1 MFDLGP
7 VKRVNEEIAAWRANF
22 GLGELSE
29 AAGRNLRE
37 VLWQPLE
44 SSLAGV
50 KTVLISPD
58 GDLGRL
64 PFAALPGSKPDSY
77 LIEDLSIVLAPVPQL
92 IPELL
97 ARPTGAPLKHQL
109 MVMGGVNYDLR
120 PGGGPSATA
129 AVIPLA
135 PWERPTTA
143 AATISSDA
151 VVMRSVASSEPLPF
165 LEGSGVEASEIRKTF
180 ATARGL
186 SLDSDKIVDMSGAE
200 ATEERFRELA
210 PQCYLLHLSTHGFF
224 AAENLTAA
232 KQANEGETLSR
243 GDESLGFSPG
253 MLSGLVLSGANLGP
267 GEPDQQGHMPDDGF
281 LTADEIAVLP
291 LGKAQLVVLSACDT
305 ALGKAEGGEGVL
317 GVQRAFQVA
326 GARAT
331 IASLWKVND
340 QATMWIMME
349 FYNQYLKGG
358 KPPLEALRDAQLKA
372 IANPDLPRGA
382 KLASERDAPAK
393 KLPPKYW
400 AAFTLSGSWQ

>member
-1 MFDLGP
+1 
-7 VKRVNEEIAAWRANF
+7 
-22 GLGELSE
+22 
-29 AAGRNLRE
+29 
-37 VLWQPLE
+37 
-44 SSLAGV
+44 
-50 KTVLISPD
+50 
-58 GDLGRL
+58 
-64 PFAALPGSKPDSY
+64 
-77 LIEDLSIVLAPVPQL
+77 
-92 IPELL
+92 
-97 ARPTGAPLKHQL
+97 
-109 MVMGGVNYDLR
+109 MGGVNYDLR
-120 PGGGPSATA
+120 PGGNAGATA
-129 AVIPLA
+129 ADIPLA

-151 VVMRSVASSEPLPF
+151 VVMRSVASNEPLPF

-232 KQANEGETLSR
+232 KQASEGGTLSR

>member
-1 MFDLGP
+1 MGASNDGGRDHF
-7 VKRVNEEIAAWRANF
+7 KRRGGDAIGRQQRAPAVSR
-22 GLGELSE
+22 GV
-29 AAGRNLRE
+29 GRR
-37 VLWQPLE
+37 
-44 SSLAGV
+44 GV
-50 KTVLISPD
+50 
-58 GDLGRL
+58 
-64 PFAALPGSKPDSY
+64 
-77 LIEDLSIVLAPVPQL
+77 
-92 IPELL
+92 
-97 ARPTGAPLKHQL
+97 
-109 MVMGGVNYDLR
+109 
-120 PGGGPSATA
+120 
-129 AVIPLA
+129 
-135 PWERPTTA
+135 
-143 AATISSDA
+143 
-151 VVMRSVASSEPLPF
+151 
-165 LEGSGVEASEIRKTF
+165 EIRKTF

-186 SLDSDKIVDMSGAE
+186 SVDSDKIIDMSGAE

-232 KQANEGETLSR
+232 KQASEGGTLSR

-326 GARAT
+326 GAGAT

-358 KPPLEALRDAQLKA
+358 KPPLEALRDASSKQLQTRTCRA
-372 IANPDLPRGA
+372 APSSRRSGMPPRRNCRRGIGRHSRSPA
-382 KLASERDAPAK
+382 RGSKPGKLCGRCRC
-393 KLPPKYW
+393 
-400 AAFTLSGSWQ
+400 AAVWI